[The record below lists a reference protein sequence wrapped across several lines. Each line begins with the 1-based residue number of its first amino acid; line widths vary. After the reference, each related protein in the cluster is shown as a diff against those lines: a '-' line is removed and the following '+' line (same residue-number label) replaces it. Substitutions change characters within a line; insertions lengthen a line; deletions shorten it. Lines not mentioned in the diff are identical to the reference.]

1 MDNVLKSVIREGW
14 SYIKDSGDFIKKLKN
29 IDHIPQ
35 DAIMVTADLVGLYQS
50 IHHDA
55 CPKTLRKEFDN
66 RENKEI
72 STDDLTKMS
81 ELFLKNNYF
90 ELNGKVKK
98 QISGTAIGTNL
109 TPPYPCIFVY
119 LWTKLRLYFLK
130 RGNISL

>member
-1 MDNVLKSVIREGW
+1 MLKSVIREGW

-50 IHHDA
+50 IHHDV

-109 TPPYPCIFVY
+109 TPPYTCIFVY

>member
-1 MDNVLKSVIREGW
+1 
-14 SYIKDSGDFIKKLKN
+14 
-29 IDHIPQ
+29 
-35 DAIMVTADLVGLYQS
+35 MVTADLVGLYQS

-55 CPKTLRKEFDN
+55 CPKTLRKEFGN